1 MWIKLISL
9 LKNITFASIIKA
21 LPWIFSIILFASTF
35 FLFKANKVLKN
46 ELVTANS
53 NIESYQGI
61 VAKQTDVNKVLTLDI
76 TDLKNQ
82 SDLALKKIDSVMV
95 ESKIK
100 ATSVKTVTMI
110 SQQLK
115 TVKDTIVVFK
125 DSTFTTTI
133 HPNQL
138 TKVDVSLRKDSLS
151 VGLDIKND
159 QYLYVY
165 TKKEYKNKNKNFF
178 QRLFTLDFKKVKT
191 VNYEIH
197 NTNSLIQD
205 NDVRVIESN
214 K

>member
-35 FLFKANKVLKN
+35 FLFKTNKVLKN
-46 ELVTANS
+46 ELVTANN

-76 TDLKNQ
+76 ADLKNQ
-82 SDLALKKIDSVMV
+82 SDISLKKIDSIMT

-100 ATSVKTVTMI
+100 ATSVKTISMV

-138 TKVDVSLRKDSLS
+138 TKIDVSLRKDSLS

-178 QRLFTLDFKKVKT
+178 QRLFTLDFKKVNT